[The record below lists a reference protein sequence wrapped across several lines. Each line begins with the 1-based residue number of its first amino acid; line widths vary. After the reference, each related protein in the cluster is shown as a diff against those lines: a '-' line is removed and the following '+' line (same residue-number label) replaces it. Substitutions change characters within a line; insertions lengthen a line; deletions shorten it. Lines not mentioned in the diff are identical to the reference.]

1 MLKREVT
8 LRRPTLSIASI
19 IIIKLKIS
27 KTMSLLTEVWTPVQI
42 FLVAFLLK
50 NKFLALDNGSR
61 SCEQEFGI
69 KVAVNIA
76 ISPLRLELFMLFEA

>member
-61 SCEQEFGI
+61 SCEKEFGI

-76 ISPLRLELFMLFEA
+76 ISPLRLELFMLL